1 MLSKFYIMLLC
12 TLLFWVN
19 VKAQDKKLDSIASNI
34 SRYAL
39 RNAGSSLFVHFDKNV
54 YTNNDQVWFTGY
66 LLKSITNLDQYH
78 TLFITLINNQDGSVV
93 LQDKFLIEK
102 GFAFGA
108 LTLPD
113 SIPSGSY
120 RFVAN
125 TNIKKNNQ
133 PDGEFV
139 QPITIKATTV
149 NPLTASISIFKT
161 FDEQTRNG
169 TVLLKV
175 LSSDNRFVE
184 GAEIKYQIGKDKQFL
199 QTGTAKSSV
208 IGELMIHYPAQKIT
222 AENNLLRVTVK
233 KGKEIRYLKF
243 ELPVSNHSNYQ
254 IQVYPEGGYLVDNL
268 LSKVGFEIKDD
279 QGAAI
284 KARAVLYE
292 NDLAIDTMQTGS
304 IGIGSF
310 SICPKASKNY
320 IIRLL
325 TDAQAGEA
333 YKLPAILKTGAVL
346 STGSVLANN
355 DFRIHLESNQDAK
368 VYVLVHNFSNILLH
382 TSLTLAAD
390 KIQNIRFKLD
400 SVPIGLHTVTVLD
413 DHYKPIA
420 ERIFF
425 AHYDQLNRAELVT
438 DKNEYSTR
446 DQVNLK
452 LNVFKDKTP
461 LPAMVSIAC
470 VQSNR
475 ISVSN
480 NQNIIDYFYLGQ
492 YLNKLPNQPMG
503 LKYVDQDYLN
513 DVLLV
518 KTWSKYKWPETEVE
532 DTSGNEMLSSFGYK
546 GNITRK
552 KKLLAAP
559 MGLSTI
565 AGENLKFFNTD
576 SVGQFDVPFVN
587 LIIEEPKQHVWLS
600 MATAKYDQY
609 DLKINDPQDE
619 LKKYLMLQDF
629 EAINTKAAVLN
640 ESMQSIIT
648 PAGIRLKEVVINK
661 TKDDRTDFAKN
672 AFANKCGD
680 YVCRYHIL
688 NCPNHGGDYGNT
700 MPVKG
705 KSYAN
710 GRGGGS
716 IVYQGCTDQEPKPN
730 ITILKGINLPKEF
743 YVADITNKNEP
754 INFATVYW
762 NYQVLVNGE
771 TPLTFNTGD
780 LTGQFK
786 IIVQGVTDGG
796 VVYGERE
803 ITVKN
808 K

>member
-1 MLSKFYIMLLC
+1 MLSKFHLILLC

-19 VKAQDKKLDSIASNI
+19 VKAQDTKLDSIALNLD
-34 SRYAL
+34 RYAL
-39 RNAGSSLFVHFDKNV
+39 KNTASGLFVHFDKTV

-66 LLKSITNLDQYH
+66 LLKSITSLDQYH
-78 TLFITLINNQDGSVV
+78 TLFITLINNQDSSVV
-93 LQDKFLIEK
+93 LQDKFLMEK

-120 RFVAN
+120 RLVAN
-125 TNIKKNNQ
+125 TNIKKNSK
-133 PDGEFV
+133 PDGEFI
-139 QPITIKATTV
+139 QPITIKSTTV

-161 FDEQTRNG
+161 FDEQTKNG
-169 TVLLKV
+169 TALLKV

-199 QTGTAKSSV
+199 QTGNAKSSV

-222 AENNLLRVTVK
+222 ADNNLLRVSVK
-233 KGKEIRYLKF
+233 KGKDIRYLKF
-243 ELPVSNHSNYQ
+243 ELPVSNRSSYQ
-254 IQVYPEGGYLVDNL
+254 IQFYPEGGYLVENL
-268 LSKVGFEIKDD
+268 SSKVGFEIKDD
-279 QGAAI
+279 QGTSI

-292 NDLAIDTMQTGS
+292 NDLAIDTIQTGS

-310 SICPKASKNY
+310 IICPKVSKNY
-320 IIRLL
+320 VVKLL
-325 TDAQAGEA
+325 TDAQASVS
-333 YKLPAILKTGAVL
+333 YRLPAILKTGTVL
-346 STGSVLANN
+346 STGSAMASN
-355 DFRIHLESNQDAK
+355 DFRIHLEANHNTK
-368 VYVLVHNFSNILLH
+368 VHVLVHNFSNILLR
-382 TSLTLAAD
+382 TSLSLDAN
-390 KIQNIRFKLD
+390 KIQNVRFRLD
-400 SVPIGLHTVTVLD
+400 SVPIGLHTITVLGD
-413 DHYKPIA
+413 DYKPIA

-452 LNVFKDKTP
+452 INIINKEKTP
-461 LPAMVSIAC
+461 LPAVVSIAA

-475 ISVSN
+475 ISVNN
-480 NQNIIDYFYLGQ
+480 NQNIVDYFYLGQ

-518 KTWSKYKWPETEVE
+518 KTWSRYKWPETEIA
-532 DTSGNEMLSSFGYK
+532 DQNEMLSSFDYK
-546 GNITRK
+546 GIITRK
-552 KKLLAAP
+552 KKLLVAP
-559 MGLSTI
+559 MELTTI
-565 AGENLKFFNTD
+565 AGENLKFLATD
-576 SVGQFDVPFVN
+576 STGQFTIPSVN
-587 LIIEEPKQHVWLS
+587 LVIKEPKFRVWLS

-619 LKKYLMLQDF
+619 LKKYLVLQDF
-629 EAINTKAAVLN
+629 EPINTKATVLN
-640 ESMQSIIT
+640 ESTQSIT
-648 PAGIRLKEVVINK
+648 TLAGIRLKEVVINK

-672 AFANKCGD
+672 AFANSCGD
-680 YVCRYHIL
+680 YVCRYNIL
-688 NCPNHGGDYGNT
+688 NCPNHGGDHGNT
-700 MPVKG
+700 IPVKG

-730 ITILKGINLPKEF
+730 ITVLKGINLPKEF
-743 YVADITNKNEP
+743 YVSDITNKNEP

-771 TPLTFNTGD
+771 TPISFNTGD
-780 LTGQFK
+780 LIGQFK

-796 VVYGERE
+796 VVYGEKE